1 MQRSVYF
8 PTMFRTILVPFIGR
22 RFADRPEMTKY
33 LISVGANI
41 EARSKVDTVA
51 TCKDSDLMYLRRS
64 NSEKGRLSLKL
75 FQWDTIE

>member
-1 MQRSVYF
+1 
-8 PTMFRTILVPFIGR
+8 
-22 RFADRPEMTKY
+22 MTKY

-51 TCKDSDLMYLRRS
+51 TCSKDSDLMYLRRS

-75 FQWDTIE
+75 F